1 MAKTIKKLTAVD
13 ASFLYLETPEVPM
26 HVGSMAIFQLPED
39 YKGDF
44 FEGLKAMIGARLHL
58 APMLTW
64 KLAHTPLDI
73 DRPHW
78 IEDEQFD
85 IDRHIFRGALPAP
98 GDMPTLQ
105 RLVGWMHAKLLN
117 RARPLW
123 EIYVFEDLP
132 DNQVAIYSKMHHAS
146 IDGGAGAAMAQLLYD
161 ATPTPRQTKKSA
173 PPKSAKSDQTS
184 DERDFV
190 SSLVAS
196 SLQFWSFGQTGGGL
210 PKIETPR
217 TGKTDLGS
225 VMVDAFLD
233 GLQQSRQFV
242 ESLPDILKVVGEVGG
257 KMTAPGGINDLKK
270 IMAPPTP
277 LNGSVSSER
286 SYAAVSLS
294 MPRVKAVAAKAGVKL
309 NDVVLALSSGVL
321 RQHLIGEHALPRK
334 SLTAFVPISTRE
346 AGDTSAS
353 NQVMGMICVLATE
366 IEDPKARLETIF
378 AESAKAKELSSP
390 LKQLMPLMTDTVA
403 LGAPIGIQVL
413 SMFYSRSNLAN
424 ILPPAV
430 NVAISN
436 VFGPKITLY
445 ANGAELLHSYPVSIV
460 THGIGLNITLQSYRD
475 HLDFGLIAG
484 ANILPNV
491 QTLADA
497 FPGELTRLEEAYG
510 LAA

>member
-1 MAKTIKKLTAVD
+1 MARTIRKLSAMD
-13 ASFLYLETPEVPM
+13 ASYLYMETPEVPM
-26 HVGSMAIFQLPED
+26 HVGSMAIFQLPD
-39 YKGDF
+39 KYAGDF
-44 FEGLKAMIGARLHL
+44 FEDLKGMIGGRLHL

-78 IEDEQFD
+78 IEDDQFD

-98 GDMPTLQ
+98 SDMPTLQ

-123 EIYVFEDLP
+123 EIYVFDDLP
-132 DNQVAIYSKMHHAS
+132 DNQVAIYSKMHHACV
-146 IDGGAGAAMAQLLYD
+146 DGGAGAAMAQLLYD
-161 ATPTPRQTKKSA
+161 ATPIPRETAKPAAQ
-173 PPKSAKSDQTS
+173 PKSAKAT

-196 SLQFWSFGQTGGGL
+196 SLQFWSFGEAAGGL
-210 PKIETPR
+210 PKVDTPR

-225 VMVDAFLD
+225 VLVDAFLD

-242 ESLPDILKVVGEVGG
+242 QSLPDILKVASDVGG
-257 KMTAPGGINDLKK
+257 KIASPSGIDDLRKL
-270 IMAPPTP
+270 MAPPTP
-277 LNGSVSSER
+277 LNGSISSER
-286 SYAAVSLS
+286 SFAAVSLS

-309 NDVVLALSSGVL
+309 NDVVLAMSSGVL
-321 RQHLIGEHALPRK
+321 REHLIGLHALPEK

-346 AGDTSAS
+346 AGDSSAS
-353 NQVMGMICVLATE
+353 NQVIGMICVLATE
-366 IEDPKARLETIF
+366 IEDPKTRLETIF
-378 AESAKAKELSSP
+378 AESARSKELSSP
-390 LKQLMPLMTDTVA
+390 LKQLMPLVTDTVA
-403 LGAPIGIQVL
+403 LGAPIGIQLL
-413 SMFYSRSNLAN
+413 SLFYSRSNLAN
-424 ILPPAV
+424 VLPPAV

-436 VFGPKITLY
+436 VFGPKIALY

-475 HLDFGLIAG
+475 RLDFGFIAG
-484 ANILPNV
+484 SNILPNV
-491 QTLADA
+491 QSLADA
-497 FPGELTRLEEAYG
+497 LPGELAKLEAAYG